1 MIEQNEADQDSI
13 RQKRLLRL
21 AQLEAQNENQNVN
34 EKENSESK
42 EAKKTKK
49 EVKDEPKSTEP
60 KTVTPIAK
68 PNAFSS
74 LASPKLTKNSSPSPI
89 NRKKKNK
96 MEAIVSFLSQ
106 DEDDWDDQ
114 QYKKIFRCSL
124 KENESDENGQLK
136 YLKELSE
143 DLISEDLPLKFTTS
157 IVERLLVARLSLD
170 ENADDNATP
179 LFDYLVGCWV
189 ELCEVQRKTNKLLL
203 EKDITE
209 MQKKDLTDK
218 VKERIGRLNTAKE
231 LIVSY
236 SGFVIST
243 LAEMFPQSER
253 ALELGP
259 KCIAEKLMH
268 CNAFELENQ
277 LPTLFFDEFIKR
289 FSDNLEEIFEPILK
303 HIMDEMNKQNLN
315 KNYLPPL
322 NAASRLLANKS
333 IAAMVPT
340 FDYWNPETTIAR
352 EIEDKSFLGAFYSK
366 VSAFPDSD
374 SGISQAY
381 FSNRN
386 TFSYST
392 SYENNINGFEIGT
405 RNPDDVKASM
415 NNLRT
420 VVENVQST
428 LYSMTM
434 SIIRANPTAR
444 EAVLKF
450 FGDTITK
457 NHSREKIQIDR
468 KEVSTDGLMYSLNRV
483 CHKLCEPFLD
493 PGYKKIGLIDLDY
506 LTYTNRI
513 DITEHTRILFD
524 LNQSKEYT
532 EKWNKDHPEKPKPN
546 FVTEMFYLTM
556 AVYHY
561 GFLSTVRFYQRMV
574 TQIEEIRKQVKK
586 MNAEK
591 NSGAWTNLGIR
602 RIVNEQLL
610 IRYQTQLD
618 VMIDHKLAM
627 DAILLNKTVLID
639 VYKFYNLV
647 MTWIIRLILIKS
659 GMVEPTSNINW
670 ATLARGDNFGNIDLR
685 ILPDEAPDAFKALP
699 EWIIDDICEFLV
711 FICRNQATIF
721 ENVSRDEL
729 MTFIMIL
736 MKHANYIKNPY
747 LKAKFAEILYC
758 FTVPLYRD
766 ALGHTS
772 GRLDLI
778 FEMHPLAKDLLVE
791 DLMKFYIDIEQTG
804 MHSQFYDKFNIRYNI
819 SQVLKCIWKDPSH
832 KMQIV
837 KQSRNTSFFVHFANL
852 LMNDTTYLLDEGL
865 AKLAEIHVIQK
876 EMANVQ
882 RWNEE
887 SEQYRA
893 ERENLLR
900 VDERQA
906 ISYMALSNETVHML
920 NYMTSDPQI
929 VQPFMEP
936 EIVERLAAMMDYNL
950 TALVGP
956 KCTELKVAD
965 PEKYRFNPKKL
976 LTELIDIYLH
986 LGTRKEF
993 IAAVARDG
1001 RSYRKEIFLK
1011 AQHILKKN
1019 ALKGPNDITKLSNF
1033 VNNVEEELKNINLE
1047 DEMDQDVPDEF
1058 LDPLLYTL
1066 MDDPVIL
1073 PSSHI
1078 TVDRSTIKSH
1088 LLSDSHDP
1096 FNRQPLTID
1105 MVTPNVEL
1113 KAKIDAY
1120 KKERQQKKK
1129 NINQ

>member
-1 MIEQNEADQDSI
+1 MIEQNEQNETNQDSI

-21 AQLEAQNENQNVN
+21 AQLETKNESQNENT
-34 EKENSESK
+34 EKTEDKTPK
-42 EAKKTKK
+42 E
-49 EVKDEPKSTEP
+49 EPKPEP
-60 KTVTPIAK
+60 KKVETPTTK
-68 PNAFSS
+68 TNVFSS
-74 LASPKLTKNSSPSPI
+74 LSSMKSSQNSSTSSI
-89 NRKKKNK
+89 NSQKKKSK
-96 MEAIVSFLSQ
+96 VEAIVTFLSQ
-106 DEDDWDDQ
+106 SEDNWDDQ
-114 QYKKIFRCSL
+114 QYKKIFKCTL
-124 KENESDENGQLK
+124 NENETGENGELIF
-136 YLKELSE
+136 LKELSE
-143 DLISEDLPLKFTTS
+143 DLISESLPLKITTS
-157 IVERLLVARLSLD
+157 IIERLLVARLSLD
-170 ENADDNATP
+170 DNAKDDAVP
-179 LFDYLVGCWV
+179 LFDYLVNCWKA
-189 ELCEVQRKTNKLLL
+189 LCEVQRKTNKLLL

-209 MQKKDLTDK
+209 SQKNELNTK
-218 VKERIGRLNTAKE
+218 VNERIERLNSAKE

-243 LAEMFPQSER
+243 LAEMFPQPQRSID
-253 ALELGP
+253 LGP
-259 KCIAEKLMH
+259 KCIAIKLLNS
-268 CNAFELENQ
+268 NAFELENQ

-303 HIMDEMNKQNLN
+303 YIMDEMNKQNLN
-315 KNYLPPL
+315 KDYLPPL
-322 NAASRLLANKS
+322 NATSKLLTNKI
-333 IAAMVPT
+333 IAALVPT
-340 FDYWNPETTIAR
+340 LDFWNPETTIAR
-352 EIEDKSFLGAFYSK
+352 EIEDKSFLGVFYSK

-392 SYENNINGFEIGT
+392 AYENNINGFEIGS
-405 RNPDDVKASM
+405 RNPADVKASQ
-415 NNLRT
+415 NSLCSL
-420 VVENVQST
+420 VENVQST
-428 LYSMTM
+428 LFSMTM
-434 SIIRANPTAR
+434 SIIRAGPQSR

-468 KEVSTDGLMYSLNRV
+468 KEVSTDGLMYSLTRV
-483 CHKLCEPFLD
+483 CHKLCDPFLD

-506 LTYTNRI
+506 FTYTKRI

-524 LNQSKEYT
+524 LNQSKEYAK
-532 EKWNKDHPEKPKPN
+532 KWNKEHPETPKPN
-546 FVTEMFYLTM
+546 FVTEMFYITM

-574 TQIEEIRKQVKK
+574 NQIEEIRKQVKK

-627 DAILLNKTVLID
+627 DAILLNKNVLVD
-639 VYKFYNLV
+639 VFKFYNLV

-659 GMVEPTSNINW
+659 GMITPTTNINW
-670 ATLARGDNFGNIDLR
+670 AQLSRGDNSGNVDLR
-685 ILPDEAPDAFKALP
+685 VLPDEAPDAFKALP

-711 FICRNQATIF
+711 FVCRNEATIF
-721 ENVSRDEL
+721 EVVSRDEL
-729 MTFIMIL
+729 MTFIMVL
-736 MKHANYIKNPY
+736 MKHSNYIKNPY
-747 LKAKFAEILYC
+747 LKAKFAEILSC

-791 DLMKFYIDIEQTG
+791 DMMKFYIDIEQTG

-819 SQVLKCIWKDPSH
+819 SQILKCVWNDANH
-832 KMQIV
+832 R
-837 KQSRNTSFFVHFANL
+837 KQVINQSKNTEFFVHFANL
-852 LMNDTTYLLDEGL
+852 LMNDTTYLLDEAL
-865 AKLAEIHVIQK
+865 AKLSEIHVIQK
-876 EMANVQ
+876 EMADVQ
-882 RWNEE
+882 SWNNQTD
-887 SEQYRA
+887 QYRS
-893 ERENLLR
+893 ERENLFR
-900 VDERQA
+900 MDERQA
-906 ISYMALSNETVHML
+906 ISYMSLGNETVHML

-956 KCTELKVAD
+956 KCTELKVAE

-976 LTELIDIYLH
+976 LTELIDIYIH
-986 LGTRKEF
+986 LSNRQEF
-993 IAAVARDG
+993 INAVAKDG

-1011 AQHILKKN
+1011 AQHILRKN
-1019 ALKGPNDITKLSNF
+1019 GLKGQNDLTKITKF
-1033 VNNVEEELKNINLE
+1033 IDNVEEELKNINLE
-1047 DEMDQDVPDEF
+1047 DEMDQDIPDEF

-1073 PSSHI
+1073 PTSHQ

-1120 KKERQQKKK
+1120 KKERQQKKNK
-1129 NINQ
+1129 LSN

>member
-1 MIEQNEADQDSI
+1 MIEQNESDQDSI

-21 AQLEAQNENQNVN
+21 AQLEANNENKTENN
-34 EKENSESK
+34 EENASN
-42 EAKKTKK
+42 
-49 EVKDEPKSTEP
+49 EVQTPKVEPKKVEP
-60 KTVTPIAK
+60 IIESPISK

-74 LASPKLTKNSSPSPI
+74 LSSMSSSQNSPTSINSQ
-89 NRKKKNK
+89 KKKKSK
-96 MEAIVSFLSQ
+96 MEVIVTFLSQ
-106 DEDDWDDQ
+106 TEDDWDDQ
-114 QYKKIFRCSL
+114 KYKKIFNCTL
-124 KENESDENGQLK
+124 NESETGENGELIF
-136 YLKELSE
+136 LKELAE
-143 DLISEDLPLKFTTS
+143 DLISENLPLKFTTN
-157 IVERLLVARLSLD
+157 IIERLLVARLSLD
-170 ENADDNATP
+170 DNSKDDAVP
-179 LFDYLVGCWV
+179 LFDYLVNCWKA
-189 ELCEVQRKTNKLLL
+189 LCEVQRKTNKLLM
-203 EKDITE
+203 EKDVTE
-209 MQKKDLTDK
+209 MQKKDLNVK
-218 VKERIGRLNTAKE
+218 VKERIERLNITKE

-253 ALELGP
+253 AIDLGP
-259 KCIAEKLMH
+259 KCIAIKLL
-268 CNAFELENQ
+268 NSNGFEIENQ
-277 LPTLFFDEFIKR
+277 LPTLFFEEFIKR
-289 FSDNLEEIFEPILK
+289 FDDNLEEIFEPILK
-303 HIMDEMNKQNLN
+303 YIMDEMNKQNLN

-322 NAASRLLANKS
+322 NAVSKLLTNKS
-333 IAAMVPT
+333 IAALVPT
-340 FDYWNPETTIAR
+340 LDFWNPESVTAK
-352 EIEDKSFLGAFYSK
+352 EIEDKTFLGVFYSK

-386 TFSYST
+386 SFSYST
-392 SYENNINGFEIGT
+392 SYENNLHGFEIGS
-405 RNPDDVKASM
+405 RNPENVKASQ
-415 NNLRT
+415 NSLGSL
-420 VVENVQST
+420 VEGVQST

-434 SIIRANPTAR
+434 SIIRAGPTPR

-493 PGYKKIGLIDLDY
+493 PQYKKIGLIDLDY
-506 LTYTNRI
+506 LTYTKRI

-524 LNQSKEYT
+524 LNQSKEYA
-532 EKWNKDHPEKPKPN
+532 EKWNKEHPETPKPN

-574 TQIEEIRKQVKK
+574 SQIEEIRKQVKK

-627 DAILLNKTVLID
+627 DAILLNKTVLVD
-639 VYKFYNLV
+639 VFRFYNLV

-659 GMVEPTSNINW
+659 GMVEPTANINW
-670 ATLARGDNFGNIDLR
+670 AALSRGDNFGNIDLR
-685 ILPDEAPDAFKALP
+685 ILPNEAPDAFKALP

-711 FICRNQATIF
+711 FVCNNQATIF
-721 ENVSRDEL
+721 ESVSRDEL

-736 MKHANYIKNPY
+736 MKHADYIKNPY
-747 LKAKFAEILYC
+747 LKAKFAQILSS

-819 SQVLKCIWKDPSH
+819 SQVLKCIWNDTNHRK
-832 KMQIV
+832 QVI
-837 KQSRNTSFFVHFANL
+837 KQSKNTEFFVHFANL
-852 LMNDTTYLLDEGL
+852 LMNDTTYLLDEAL

-882 RWNEE
+882 SWNEE

-906 ISYMALSNETVHML
+906 ISYMALGNETVHML

-956 KCTELKVAD
+956 KCTELKVVD

-976 LTELIDIYLH
+976 LSELIDIYIH
-986 LGTRKEF
+986 LSNRQEF
-993 IAAVARDG
+993 INAVARDG
-1001 RSYRKEIFLK
+1001 RSYKKEIFMK
-1011 AQHILKKN
+1011 AQYILKKN
-1019 ALKGPNDITKLSNF
+1019 ALKGQNDIAKLTLF
-1033 VNNVEEELKNINLE
+1033 VDNVEEELKNINLD
-1047 DEMDQDVPDEF
+1047 DEMDQDIPDEF

-1073 PSSHI
+1073 PTSHQ

-1113 KAKIDAY
+1113 KARIDAY
-1120 KKERQQKKK
+1120 KKERQQKKNK
-1129 NINQ
+1129 LNNK

>member
-1 MIEQNEADQDSI
+1 MIEQNEQNETNQDSI

-21 AQLEAQNENQNVN
+21 AQLETKNESQNENT
-34 EKENSESK
+34 EKTEDKTPK
-42 EAKKTKK
+42 E
-49 EVKDEPKSTEP
+49 EPKPEP
-60 KTVTPIAK
+60 KKVETPTTK
-68 PNAFSS
+68 TNVFSS
-74 LASPKLTKNSSPSPI
+74 LSSMKSSQNSSTSSI
-89 NRKKKNK
+89 NSQKKKSK
-96 MEAIVSFLSQ
+96 VEAIVTFLSQ
-106 DEDDWDDQ
+106 SEDNWDDQ
-114 QYKKIFRCSL
+114 QYKKIFKCTL
-124 KENESDENGQLK
+124 NENETGENGELIF
-136 YLKELSE
+136 LKELSE
-143 DLISEDLPLKFTTS
+143 DLISESLPLKITTS
-157 IVERLLVARLSLD
+157 IIERLLVARLSLD
-170 ENADDNATP
+170 DNAKDDAVP
-179 LFDYLVGCWV
+179 LFDYLVNCWKA
-189 ELCEVQRKTNKLLL
+189 LCEVQRKTNKLLL

-209 MQKKDLTDK
+209 SQKNELNTK
-218 VKERIGRLNTAKE
+218 VNERIERLNSAKE

-243 LAEMFPQSER
+243 LAEMFPQPQRSID
-253 ALELGP
+253 LGP
-259 KCIAEKLMH
+259 KCIAIKLLNS
-268 CNAFELENQ
+268 NAFELENQ

-303 HIMDEMNKQNLN
+303 YIMDEMNKQNLN
-315 KNYLPPL
+315 KDYLPPL
-322 NAASRLLANKS
+322 NATSKLLTNKI
-333 IAAMVPT
+333 IAALVPT
-340 FDYWNPETTIAR
+340 LDFWNPETTIAR
-352 EIEDKSFLGAFYSK
+352 EIEDKSFLGVFYSK

-392 SYENNINGFEIGT
+392 AYENNINGFEIGS
-405 RNPDDVKASM
+405 RNPADVKASQ
-415 NNLRT
+415 NSLCSL
-420 VVENVQST
+420 VENVQST
-428 LYSMTM
+428 LFSMTM
-434 SIIRANPTAR
+434 SIIRAGPQSR

-457 NHSREKIQIDR
+457 NHSREKFQIDR
-468 KEVSTDGLMYSLNRV
+468 KEVSTDGLMYSLTRV
-483 CHKLCEPFLD
+483 CHKLCDPFLD

-506 LTYTNRI
+506 FTYTKRI

-524 LNQSKEYT
+524 LNQSKEYAK
-532 EKWNKDHPEKPKPN
+532 KWNKEHPETPKPN
-546 FVTEMFYLTM
+546 FVTEMFYITM

-574 TQIEEIRKQVKK
+574 NQIEEIRKQVKK

-627 DAILLNKTVLID
+627 DAILLNKNVLVD
-639 VYKFYNLV
+639 VFKFYNLV

-659 GMVEPTSNINW
+659 GMITPTTNINW
-670 ATLARGDNFGNIDLR
+670 AQLSRGDNSGNVDLR
-685 ILPDEAPDAFKALP
+685 VLPDEAPDAFKALP

-711 FICRNQATIF
+711 FVCRNEATIF
-721 ENVSRDEL
+721 EVVSRDEL
-729 MTFIMIL
+729 MTFIMVL
-736 MKHANYIKNPY
+736 MKHSNYIKNPY
-747 LKAKFAEILYC
+747 LKAKFAEILSC

-791 DLMKFYIDIEQTG
+791 DMMKFYIDIEQTG

-819 SQVLKCIWKDPSH
+819 SQILKCVWNDANH
-832 KMQIV
+832 R
-837 KQSRNTSFFVHFANL
+837 KQVINQSKNTEFFVHFANL
-852 LMNDTTYLLDEGL
+852 LMNDTTYLLDEAL
-865 AKLAEIHVIQK
+865 AKLSEIHVIQK
-876 EMANVQ
+876 EMADVQ
-882 RWNEE
+882 SWNNQTD
-887 SEQYRA
+887 QYRS
-893 ERENLLR
+893 ERENLFR
-900 VDERQA
+900 MDERQA
-906 ISYMALSNETVHML
+906 ISYMSLGNETVHML

-956 KCTELKVAD
+956 KCTELKVAE

-976 LTELIDIYLH
+976 LTELIDIYIH
-986 LGTRKEF
+986 LSNRQEF
-993 IAAVARDG
+993 INAVAKDG

-1011 AQHILKKN
+1011 AQHILRKN
-1019 ALKGPNDITKLSNF
+1019 GLKGQNDLTKITKF
-1033 VNNVEEELKNINLE
+1033 IDNVEEELKNINLE
-1047 DEMDQDVPDEF
+1047 DEMDQDIPDEF

-1073 PSSHI
+1073 PTSHQ

-1120 KKERQQKKK
+1120 KKERQQKKNK
-1129 NINQ
+1129 LSN